1 MSITQSLGEKI
12 VLQVALSLFT
22 AMVSVETEFMTRC
35 LYALWMMSVVFL
47 WDCCVV
53 MTIGRDQVKK
63 WLGDGIFYIE
73 KLSGVALT
81 GFGILLFLA

>member
-12 VLQVALSLFT
+12 VLQMALSLFT

-63 WLGDGIFYIE
+63 WLGDGIIYIE

-81 GFGILLFLA
+81 GLGILLFIA